1 MGSLAKNSFV
11 DAGGSPFGNRVQDVL
26 HDLLPRLV
34 RQFPLLNDDLL
45 ATEVMEEAGRRI
57 VNREGQRGAV
67 DDLHAFAWVT
77 LRNVARSRM
86 HRGSMRLERASLP
99 PEQSRA
105 ALALVPCEAAS
116 PERVERELLL
126 DQLFAQLP
134 MEERMLFILKRAG
147 FSSREIAK
155 RRRSSVAAVDTMIS
169 RAKEKLRRFING
181 DHSALSTYRTLA
193 RAAKR

>member
-1 MGSLAKNSFV
+1 MGSLAKTWFV
-11 DAGGSPFGNRVQDVL
+11 GAAGSPFCGRVQDVL
-26 HDLLPRLV
+26 HDLLPKLV

-45 ATEVMEEAGRRI
+45 ATEVMEEAARRI
-57 VNREGQRGAV
+57 VNREGRRGEV

-86 HRGSMRLERASLP
+86 QRGSMRVERASLS

-105 ALALVPCEAAS
+105 AQALVHSEAAS

-126 DQLFAQLP
+126 EQLFAQLP
-134 MEERMLFILKRAG
+134 MEERMLFIWKRAG
-147 FSSREIAK
+147 FSSREIAR
-155 RRRSSVAAVDTMIS
+155 RRRSSVSAVDTMMS
-169 RAKEKLRRFING
+169 RAKEKLRRFMIG
-181 DHSALSTYRTLA
+181 DNSAVSTYQTLV